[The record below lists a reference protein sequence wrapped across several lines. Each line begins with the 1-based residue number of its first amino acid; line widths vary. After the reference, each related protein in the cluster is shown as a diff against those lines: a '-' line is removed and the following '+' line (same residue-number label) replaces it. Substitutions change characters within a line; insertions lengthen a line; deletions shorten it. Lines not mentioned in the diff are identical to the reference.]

1 MIIPRDYQVIAEG
14 AIWNY
19 FENQTGNPVVVMPTG
34 TGKSVVIGMF
44 LYNVLNRFPTQRIM
58 VLTHVKE
65 LIEQNAKK
73 MLEMW
78 PVAPVGIY
86 SAGLN
91 QKQSYMPIT
100 FGGNK
105 SVVNALDQFGHIDL
119 LLIDECHLISPRA
132 NTTYQKIIAA
142 LKAINPWLKVIGFT
156 ATDYR
161 MGQGRII
168 EQSDDPEQNAIF
180 TDVAINMADVV
191 SFNWFIEQG
200 YLVNLI
206 PKRTQTFVDV
216 SGVSLS
222 GGEYAQGQLEDATD
236 KVTYGAIKEA
246 IEVAHDRRSWLV
258 FAAGNKNAERCSEF
272 LNSFG
277 ISATFVHDGV
287 KSKERDARIQAFKDG
302 YFRAIVNNN
311 ILTTGF
317 DHPAI
322 DCIVVLRKTMS
333 PGLWVQ
339 MLGRGTR
346 PVYHPGYTIEQLLT
360 SQEARLAAIYY
371 GGKPNCLVL
380 DFARNTRDLGPIND
394 PVIPKQKGKG
404 GGDAPVKICAHC
416 GSYNHASVRYC
427 IDCGEEFEFGVGFQQ
442 SAGSEELIASEAPA
456 FEWFDVSTILYRKH
470 TAKGSGTAMLKVTYI
485 CTINA
490 WQKKF
495 YDEYIGF
502 EHASAYM
509 KHKAHNW
516 WRARRLDGME
526 PPDLVDDVLSATD
539 QLRRPRK
546 IRVWTNKRYPEIT
559 NYEYE

>member
-1 MIIPRDYQVIAEG
+1 MIVPRDYQVIAEA
-14 AIWNY
+14 AIWDY
-19 FENQTGNPVVVMPTG
+19 FERHTGNPVVVMPTG

-44 LYNVLNRFPTQRIM
+44 LYNVLNRYPNQRIM

-78 PVAPVGIY
+78 TTAPVGIF

-168 EQSDDPEQNAIF
+168 ELSDDPDHNTIF

-191 SFNWFIEQG
+191 SFNWFIDQG

-216 SGVSLS
+216 TGVSLS
-222 GGEYAQGQLEDATD
+222 GGEYAQGQLEDAAD
-236 KVTYGAIKEA
+236 KVAYGAIKEA
-246 IEVAHDRRSWLV
+246 VEVAHDRRSWLV
-258 FAAGNKNAERCSEF
+258 FAAGNRNAERCSEF

-277 ISATFVHDGV
+277 VSATFVHDGV
-287 KSKERDARIQAFKDG
+287 KSKERDQRIQAFKDG

-317 DHPAI
+317 DHPGI

-346 PVYHPGYTIEQLLT
+346 PVYHPGYPLEQLLT
-360 SQEARLAAIYY
+360 SRDTRLAAIYY

-416 GSYNHASVRYC
+416 GAYNHASVRYC

-442 SAGSEELIASEAPA
+442 TAGSEELIASEAPV

-485 CTINA
+485 CAINA

-516 WRARRLDGME
+516 WRARRMDGME
-526 PPDLVDDVLSATD
+526 PPNTVDEVLGATD